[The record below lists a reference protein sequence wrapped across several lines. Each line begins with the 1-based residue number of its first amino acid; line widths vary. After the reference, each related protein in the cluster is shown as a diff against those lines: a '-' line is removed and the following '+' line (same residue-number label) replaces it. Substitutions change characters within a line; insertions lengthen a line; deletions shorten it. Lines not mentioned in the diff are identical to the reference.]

1 MIRPEQ
7 DAYGQ
12 EVYDFF
18 HGQDVTEIIE
28 REDGYIEVSGGPP
41 AYFALYGE
49 WPSIEQEAIQLAH
62 GRCLDIGCGPGRVCL
77 YLQERGQGVVGIDN
91 SPLAVKVA
99 RLRGVEEARVMSIT
113 QISRNKLGAFD
124 SIILFGNNFGLFGS
138 AKRAQWLL
146 RRFHKMT
153 PAGGRILAVSL
164 DIYQT
169 DNPDHLAYQQRNR
182 ERGRMAGQIRLR
194 VLYKK
199 LKGPWFDYLMV
210 SPQEMA
216 DLVAST
222 GWHIARIL
230 NEPNEAVYSAV
241 LEKSS

>member
-1 MIRPEQ
+1 
-7 DAYGQ
+7 
-12 EVYDFF
+12 
-18 HGQDVTEIIE
+18 
-28 REDGYIEVSGGPP
+28 
-41 AYFALYGE
+41 
-49 WPSIEQEAIQLAH
+49 
-62 GRCLDIGCGPGRVCL
+62 
-77 YLQERGQGVVGIDN
+77 
-91 SPLAVKVA
+91 
-99 RLRGVEEARVMSIT
+99 
-113 QISRNKLGAFD
+113 
-124 SIILFGNNFGLFGS
+124 LFGNNFGLFGS